1 MSDPLKQYSVEIHG
15 NEMSLT
21 LEQLIESHR
30 HMRKFNM
37 GTTKYRNRVLEEAR
51 EQGHKQGLAM
61 VNREYIKIE
70 ELKKMPMWAVAELLY
85 DGEIN

>member
-1 MSDPLKQYSVEIHG
+1 MSDLLKQYSVEIHG
-15 NEMSLT
+15 NETHLT

-51 EQGHKQGLAM
+51 EQGYKQGLER
-61 VNREYIKIE
+61 VTNEHVKIE
-70 ELKKMPMWAVAELLY
+70 DLKKMSMAQVAEMLY
-85 DGEIN
+85 AGEIN